1 MSKGQKR
8 MAHGVKPGDRGP
20 NLEAGG
26 LLPEQACPRDRNQGT
41 ELVSGHDPYTKVL
54 GLL

>member
-20 NLEAGG
+20 SLEAGVFSPSK
-26 LLPEQACPRDRNQGT
+26 LVPGT
-41 ELVSGHDPYTKVL
+41 ETRAQNWSL
-54 GLL
+54 GMILIQRS